1 LCRQQEEIEPVNIKR
16 RKKGDILI
24 FELAGGMTI
33 GKGDTEVGDA
43 IRSAL
48 KSGESKIV
56 LDMKDVP
63 LVDSFGVGEL
73 VSAYTSANRRGVALK
88 LLELSPRVRDVLT
101 ISGLTGVFEIFED
114 EATAIASYG

>member
-1 LCRQQEEIEPVNIKR
+1 MNITR
-16 RKKGDILI
+16 RKQGDVLI
-24 FELAGGMTI
+24 IELSGGMTI

-73 VSAYTSANRRGVALK
+73 VSAYTSANRRGAALK
-88 LLELSPRVRDVLT
+88 LLELSPRVRDVLS
-101 ISGLTGVFEIFED
+101 ISGLTGVFDIFED